1 MQLTIDIPDKL
12 AMQLQN
18 MPNFNE
24 FVTKMLAQSLN
35 ETTPNHLYQLQDI
48 QEDWFDLSLS
58 APMQDITEDE
68 ISYSFSDIKVPF
80 A

>member
-35 ETTPNHLYQLQDI
+35 ETTPNHLYQFQDI
-48 QEDWFDLSLS
+48 QKDWFDLSLS
-58 APMQDITEDE
+58 AAMQDITEDE